1 MQKYKWLIPLTS
13 FSVLL
18 ITIRVAYT
26 SQLMFSFLLWN
37 IFLAAIPLFLSVQA
51 LKTNN
56 KLRLL
61 GYSGLWLLFFPNSM
75 YIITDLFHLTER
87 EQIPLWYDLI
97 LLFSSAMNGL
107 IYGFLSL
114 SNMEKII
121 ARLNNNAIRNLL
133 VFCVMLLCGYGIYL
147 GRFERWNSWD
157 IITQPHNLAG
167 SILSHIV
174 HPFRNI
180 DVWSLSFCFGLW
192 MYLLYR
198 YARILRVTHVA

>member
-87 EQIPLWYDLI
+87 EHIPLWYDLI

-121 ARLNNNAIRNLL
+121 ARLNNNA
-133 VFCVMLLCGYGIYL
+133 
-147 GRFERWNSWD
+147 
-157 IITQPHNLAG
+157 
-167 SILSHIV
+167 
-174 HPFRNI
+174 
-180 DVWSLSFCFGLW
+180 
-192 MYLLYR
+192 
-198 YARILRVTHVA
+198 